1 MINVITYGTFDTLHY
16 GHIRLLNRAKLFGD
30 KLYVGV
36 STDKMCVLKGKTP
49 FLSLEERISLV
60 SSIRS
65 VDEVFP
71 EEDMSQKVKDAEKL
85 HIDVFVLGDDYKDS
99 FRKMEE
105 YEKLLALGVQ
115 IVFLPRTPS
124 ISSTIIRKGLK

>member
-16 GHIRLLNRAKLFGD
+16 GHIKLLNRAKLLGD

-36 STDKMCVLKGKTP
+36 STDKMCLLKGKTP

-115 IVFLPRTPS
+115 VVFLPRTPS
-124 ISSTIIRKGLK
+124 ISSTIIKRGLK